1 MESKCPQVSE
11 KSIRI
16 DHIKQRM
23 NDTSFSCDLPVHYMI
38 PNEPEMVKGKTFFV
52 NPNILLYNSENGR
65 LNCHNESK
73 SVLLFSDDTQENQEK
88 CHELLESYAS
98 ELKESIESDGRI
110 TDALIITKDGI
121 VIEGNRRLWSFR
133 EIIASS
139 TSSKLK
145 VAKGIPVHVVDSDN
159 PEDFKAVE
167 AFFSMRKNTKVD
179 WTQEAQAIECFN
191 VDKMYKGYDNFAKSQ
206 KLGENI
212 ISPSDFEE
220 MKNWGELLLD
230 FRDYRRKYDD
240 KFDIEKANIF
250 YSIKVIHQRLKK
262 YSNAIKCETNRLLL
276 KKYYFGVLNNH
287 LKDGRDE
294 AIYKVLSNEFSD
306 DVKDMHENVLSYR
319 KKLGMSDLDIEK
331 KSSTSFADTLVDIEE
346 EAIDASEPV
355 FITRDLTYEETKEIV
370 REDKKLRSI
379 RDVTAGKST
388 LLNSV
393 KKVVKEITKLK
404 KIFHGVSP
412 SSSSENFAEILKELD
427 GGIFNLQ
434 ECKNRCK

>member
-1 MESKCPQVSE
+1 M
-11 KSIRI
+11 
-16 DHIKQRM
+16 H
-23 NDTSFSCDLPVHYMI
+23 
-38 PNEPEMVKGKTFFV
+38 
-52 NPNILLYNSENGR
+52 
-65 LNCHNESK
+65 
-73 SVLLFSDDTQENQEK
+73 
-88 CHELLESYAS
+88 S

-230 FRDYRRKYDD
+230 FRDY
-240 KFDIEKANIF
+240 
-250 YSIKVIHQRLKK
+250 L
-262 YSNAIKCETNRLLL
+262 
-276 KKYYFGVLNNH
+276 
-287 LKDGRDE
+287 
-294 AIYKVLSNEFSD
+294 
-306 DVKDMHENVLSYR
+306 
-319 KKLGMSDLDIEK
+319 
-331 KSSTSFADTLVDIEE
+331 
-346 EAIDASEPV
+346 
-355 FITRDLTYEETKEIV
+355 
-370 REDKKLRSI
+370 
-379 RDVTAGKST
+379 
-388 LLNSV
+388 
-393 KKVVKEITKLK
+393 
-404 KIFHGVSP
+404 
-412 SSSSENFAEILKELD
+412 
-427 GGIFNLQ
+427 
-434 ECKNRCK
+434 